1 MLDQIVVGILLL
13 SPPVDWYQKCHQ
25 LMMVHLLEEDPSG
38 RDMMLVVKELPAIVQ
53 VVSGII
59 TGSIITGFTG
69 STGTGSIE
77 LSSTGT
83 NMLFNHLAH
92 IWRDRQCIHSIAV
105 ELDDLT
111 LISEFEQNHGMD
123 TVCLSIDSDC
133 WPPEDIVE
141 QAKLGMSALVN
152 AAGNILL
159 QLNNLRKQY
168 ETRRVLHIG
177 LLLEELWSKVVPLYT
192 LTNHCILQPGNSV
205 IFSRK

>member
-1 MLDQIVVGILLL
+1 MVLLLGASLLVLPVVPELDQLNCPQREQTCFLITLLT
-13 SPPVDWYQKCHQ
+13 
-25 LMMVHLLEEDPSG
+25 SG
-38 RDMMLVVKELPAIVQ
+38 VT
-53 VVSGII
+53 VSA
-59 TGSIITGFTG
+59 SIHT
-69 STGTGSIE
+69 
-77 LSSTGT
+77 
-83 NMLFNHLAH
+83 
-92 IWRDRQCIHSIAV
+92 AV